1 MKLKLKKFRK
11 YLMDELKKDII
22 EPAVEPSAPQ
32 IRKTKAG
39 GRKLFY
45 QISFSAV
52 IFFVVVFLLFSF
64 RGPIS
69 DQTNSIIDKIP
80 IFGQLRHLVNSSD
93 RLLKDEQTGRINI
106 LLLGIGG
113 KNHDGP
119 YLTDTIMLASLDV
132 KDKKIALLSI
142 PRDLSIPVENTTD
155 WTKIN
160 DIDAFAEAKT
170 PGSGG
175 VAASEAVAD
184 ILGVPVDYYVR
195 VDFDGFKNVI
205 DKIGGIDVN
214 VENTLDDYSY
224 PVDGQEDNPDYNA
237 RYMHLHVDKGL
248 QHMDGTLA
256 LEFARSRH
264 GAGAEGSDFA
274 RARRQQLV
282 LQAVKTKLLS
292 VNVLLNPVLVT
303 QIISELT
310 DHISTNLQVWEIVK
324 AWTMFKDVNQSDII
338 TKVLDNSAG
347 GLLYQTINAQG
358 AYVLL
363 PNNGDFSAIQYLA
376 QNIFSQPPT
385 QTKDD
390 VATESAS
397 VEILNGT
404 WINGLA
410 NKSATDLEKYDFKV
424 IAVANSSR
432 QNFTTSVIYDLTMG
446 QKIDALAVLKEKT
459 GATVTFD
466 LPDWLKADLSAELT
480 KNPGEEKP
488 DFVLVLGQDADK
500 TNSGTANTQ

>member
-1 MKLKLKKFRK
+1 MSEIKN
-11 YLMDELKKDII
+11 ENI
-22 EPAVEPSAPQ
+22 EAAAEPSSPKGK
-32 IRKTKAG
+32 KTKAG
-39 GRKLFY
+39 GIKLFLK
-45 QISFSAV
+45 IFCATV
-52 IFFVVVFLLFSF
+52 IFVILIFLLFSC

-80 IFGQLRHLVNSSD
+80 LFSQLKHLANSDD
-93 RLLKDEQTGRINI
+93 RQLKDEATGRVNI

-142 PRDLSIPVENTTD
+142 PRDLSIPEENTTD
-155 WTKIN
+155 WIKIN
-160 DIDAFAEAKT
+160 SIDAYAEAKT

-175 VAASEAVAD
+175 VAVSEAVSD
-184 ILGVPVDYYVR
+184 TLGVPVDYYVR
-195 VDFDGFKNVI
+195 VDFDAFKDII

-224 PVDGQEDNPDYNA
+224 PIDGQEDNPDYNA
-237 RYMHLHVDKGL
+237 RFMHLHIDKGL

-282 LQAVKTKLLS
+282 LQAVKVKLLS
-292 VNVLLNPVLVT
+292 ANVLLNPVLVS

-324 AWTMFKDVNQSDII
+324 AWTMFKDVDSNNII
-338 TKVLDNSAG
+338 TKVIDNSAG
-347 GLLYQTINAQG
+347 GLLYQTINSAG
-358 AYVLL
+358 EYVLL
-363 PNNGDFSAIQYLA
+363 PNNGDFNEIQYLA

-397 VEILNGT
+397 LEILNGT

-410 NKSATDLEKYDFKV
+410 NKSAVDLEKYGFKV

-432 QNFTTSVIYDLTMG
+432 QNFTSSVIYDLTMG
-446 QKIDALAVLKEKT
+446 QKMDALAVLKQKT
-459 GATVTFD
+459 GATVTFN
-466 LPDWLKADLSAELT
+466 LPDWLQADLTAELN
-480 KNPGEEKP
+480 KNPELEKP
-488 DFVLVLGQDADK
+488 DFVLVLGQDADT